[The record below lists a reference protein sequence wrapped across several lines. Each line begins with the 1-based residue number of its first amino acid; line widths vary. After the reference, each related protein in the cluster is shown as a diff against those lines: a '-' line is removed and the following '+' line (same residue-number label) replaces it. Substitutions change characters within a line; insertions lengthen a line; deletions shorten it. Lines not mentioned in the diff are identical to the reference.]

1 VPLQGRRHRKM
12 KHEHDFVRDLDGQV
26 TCSVCG
32 ATDDEKELSE
42 TVRVKTLNEK
52 EEQVEVLEPWR

>member
-1 VPLQGRRHRKM
+1 M

-32 ATDDEKELSE
+32 ATDDERELSE